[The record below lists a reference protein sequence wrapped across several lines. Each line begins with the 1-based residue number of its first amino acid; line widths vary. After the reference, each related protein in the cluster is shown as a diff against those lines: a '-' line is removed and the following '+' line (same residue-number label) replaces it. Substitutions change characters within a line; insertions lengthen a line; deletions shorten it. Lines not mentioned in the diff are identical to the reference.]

1 MRHPTASFIRGNQFD
16 FSYSPGVSGRKDP
29 ISSRHSALRS
39 SSTRR
44 TGDMKG
50 MGNLCLQS
58 IAGKHCAVLQGN
70 QEEATRNT
78 RAPSSPSPG
87 SAGAAPGNRSQKM
100 GCCHKAPL
108 AYVSQSSK
116 WHTKNTEPNTAKHK
130 IHRNIPNSFSSK
142 HSWQRGTQTSRGARV
157 RLRTA
162 AALCASA
169 GSRCTSRRHSP
180 AGLQGEGRGDGG
192 KGHPLPLHQGAP
204 ALPFAEV
211 NGLCMCTR
219 FNAPRAVIA
228 TVQKYYRSLEAI

>member
-100 GCCHKAPL
+100 SCCHRAPL
-108 AYVSQSSK
+108 ACVSQSSK
-116 WHTKNTEPNTAKHK
+116 WHPENIEPNTAKHK

-142 HSWQRGTQTSRGARV
+142 HSWQPSQRQQSTQTSRGARA
-157 RLRTA
+157 RLCTA
-162 AALCASA
+162 AALRASA
-169 GSRCTSRRHSP
+169 GSPCTARCHSP
-180 AGLQGEGRGDGG
+180 AGLQGQGRGAGER
-192 KGHPLPLHQGAP
+192 AP
-204 ALPFAEV
+204 AAS
-211 NGLCMCTR
+211 
-219 FNAPRAVIA
+219 APGSSSSAL
-228 TVQKYYRSLEAI
+228 YSS